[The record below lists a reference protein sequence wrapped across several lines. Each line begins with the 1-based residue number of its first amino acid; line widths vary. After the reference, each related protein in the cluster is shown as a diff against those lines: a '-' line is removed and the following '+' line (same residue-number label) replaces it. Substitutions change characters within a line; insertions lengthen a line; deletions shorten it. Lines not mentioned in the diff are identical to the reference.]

1 MTTKIIGVR
10 EFRQNMA
17 KYYTE
22 AKKNNWRLL
31 IFSRNKPLFKVEPLD
46 DKDASL
52 EKLAL
57 AIEGARK
64 DVKRGRVQDFEEMCA
79 EIGL

>member
-17 KYYTE
+17 KYYTK
-22 AKKNNWRLL
+22 ARKNNWSLL
-31 IFSRNKPLFKVEPLD
+31 IFSRNKPLFKVEALD

-57 AIEGARK
+57 AVSEARTDIK
-64 DVKRGRVQDFEEMCA
+64 KGRVQDFEEMCS